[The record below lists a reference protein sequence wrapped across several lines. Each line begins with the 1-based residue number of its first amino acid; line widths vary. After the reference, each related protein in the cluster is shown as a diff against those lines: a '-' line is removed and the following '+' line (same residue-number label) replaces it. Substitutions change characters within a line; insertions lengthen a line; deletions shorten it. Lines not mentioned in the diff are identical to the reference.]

1 MNDRPSFADPK
12 SPAPEV
18 PSLRWTAGHE
28 TLAGGV
34 SIRRKTTW
42 RRKALRHLPFGAAV
56 IGMILIFSSVM
67 FVDGESSKI
76 AAITA
81 GILVLLVGMWC
92 ASYPIFPNERRYLAL
107 RAEFGQFIDLVTA
120 LNRAA
125 TPLAQEFK
133 GVKAAMH
140 ESVERMAM
148 VAAKRE

>member
-1 MNDRPSFADPK
+1 MNNRTP
-12 SPAPEV
+12 
-18 PSLRWTAGHE
+18 GHE
-28 TLAGGV
+28 TLAGEV
-34 SIRRKTTW
+34 SVSRKTTW

-92 ASYPIFPNERRYLAL
+92 ASYPVYPNERRYLAL

-120 LNRAA
+120 LNRSA
-125 TPLAQEFK
+125 TSLLAEQEFA

-140 ESVERMAM
+140 ESVERMAV
-148 VAAKRE
+148 VADKRG

>member
-1 MNDRPSFADPK
+1 M
-12 SPAPEV
+12 
-18 PSLRWTAGHE
+18 
-28 TLAGGV
+28 
-34 SIRRKTTW
+34 SISRKTTW
-42 RRKALRHLPFGAAV
+42 RRKALRHLPFGLAV

-67 FVDGESSKI
+67 FIDRESSKI

-92 ASYPIFPNERRYLAL
+92 ASYPVYPNERRYLAL

-120 LNRAA
+120 LNQAAA
-125 TPLAQEFK
+125 TPLAEQEFK

-148 VAAKRE
+148 VADKRD